1 MAKSAA
7 LANDNWLDAPD
18 PKKRLLRISEV
29 SELVGLSRSMIYK
42 CMKDPA
48 IAFPSPVKIGVL
60 SRWDKQEIFDWA
72 ESVRTRRRGAQL
84 HANNA

>member
-1 MAKSAA
+1 MAKFVAF
-7 LANDNWLDAPD
+7 ANDNWLDAPD
-18 PKKRLLRISEV
+18 SNRKLLRMSEV
-29 SELVGLSRSMIYK
+29 CELIGLSRSMIYK

-72 ESVRTRRRGAQL
+72 ESVRARRRCAQPCGDKP
-84 HANNA
+84 